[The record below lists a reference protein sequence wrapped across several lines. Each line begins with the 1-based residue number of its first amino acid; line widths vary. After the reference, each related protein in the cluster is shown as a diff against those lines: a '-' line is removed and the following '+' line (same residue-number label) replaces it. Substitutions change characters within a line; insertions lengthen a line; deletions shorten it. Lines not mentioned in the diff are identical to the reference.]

1 MCIVQPICDSI
12 SFTNRSIAAAAATGQ
27 TPSSGLGGISS
38 SDYQQIKLALGQ
50 TEADIAVYQDR
61 AARMRKRLSRMR
73 SLAAKVPDTEIELAR
88 LNRDYGVLKGK
99 HTELLSRREQA
110 RMSQDRAA
118 GAELLQA
125 CREIGGCP
133 TGSAVSTAAFALETA
148 GVRRVIHAVG
158 PRWRDGSSGEHD
170 LLRGAYRSSL
180 EIAEQEGAAS
190 IAFPSI
196 STGVYGFPVDQ
207 AAQLALQTA
216 GEFLRETEIVRDIRF
231 VLFDAD
237 TYGHFGRA
245 LRTL

>member
-1 MCIVQPICDSI
+1 MG
-12 SFTNRSIAAAAATGQ
+12 A
-27 TPSSGLGGISS
+27 
-38 SDYQQIKLALGQ
+38 
-50 TEADIAVYQDR
+50 
-61 AARMRKRLSRMR
+61 
-73 SLAAKVPDTEIELAR
+73 
-88 LNRDYGVLKGK
+88 
-99 HTELLSRREQA
+99 LLSARRWELPAPQLEKSVGNGRIGLLQGDITRLPA
-110 RMSQDRAA
+110 EALVTAANAGLRGGGGVDGAVHRAA
-118 GAELLQA
+118 GPELLEA

-133 TGSAVSTAAFALETA
+133 TGSAVSTRAFALETA

-158 PRWRDGSSGEHD
+158 PRWRDGSCGEHD
-170 LLRGAYRSSL
+170 LLRGAYRCSL

-245 LRTL
+245 LRAL